1 MGTST
6 SKPDSLSIANYPAK
20 RVPGPSLLHHLVAK
34 ASDESPLAIDF
45 FSTSRHRTSLS
56 YAALHEASDVLAN
69 RISALAG
76 GSKCSS
82 PFVVP
87 VLIPQSLELYI
98 SLLAIL
104 KAGGAFCP
112 INSDVPPSRTKFI
125 LEDVSA
131 KLVITTS
138 ELAGNLPAGNHS
150 VLLLDNELGVA
161 AVGKRSSHRKSTPSD
176 LAYVM
181 YTSGSTGTPKGV
193 GVSHDAA
200 TQSLLAHERHIPPF
214 SRFLQFAAPT
224 FDVSVFEIFFPLF
237 RGKTIVACARS
248 TMLNDLPAV
257 IRDMEVDA
265 CELTPSVAGSLLRNR
280 QNTPGLRLLLTIG
293 EMLTQP
299 VVEEFGGADGR
310 QSILWG
316 MYGPTEAAIH
326 CTLQAGFASR
336 SAVQNI
342 GVPLDTV
349 SAFILNIPT
358 EHSTNQAISVL
369 PRGEIGELALGGY
382 QLAQGYL
389 NRSEQTSAAFI
400 DSSYGRLYRTGD
412 KARMLLEGTLEC
424 LGRIADGQVKLR
436 GQRMELGEIEQAAL
450 KTPGCHSAAAMV
462 QEATLILFCAVD
474 GESGDISDAILQ
486 SCKQW
491 LPGFMVPNEIVM
503 VSSFPRLASGKVDRN
518 TLAAEHGAQIT
529 GSSLGIS
536 YRDALEEQLCALTGT
551 CLGVQ
556 VQPNQ
561 DLSKSGLDSLT
572 AIKLASLLRD
582 AGFRV
587 GAIDLLADRS
597 VSAIRKRLR
606 SGLEAGIPP
615 AGPPMNVAHSA
626 SDIPDVVTGNPVLAA
641 SGRAVESIFPCTP
654 LQRSMLAETMANSR
668 AYCNWVELRID
679 GPHPPEVV
687 RSWFLQ
693 LAQSNEALHTG
704 FVAHDGRIVQVVF
717 EQLLPSTIVLADSID
732 REFELREEADFLCP
746 FRVWLSQTK
755 GAVGTTAVLQL
766 HHAVYDG
773 WSLDLLIHDL
783 ERLAQGQEL
792 AVRPQFRRVL
802 EHQRSEEYAQDRDA
816 ATEFWAGNLHGF
828 QPPGLLVLNPET
840 NRPPTVLSAIVP
852 VPIDPKTL
860 REALQSVECGAQTI
874 FQAALA
880 WLWSSMV
887 GSEDVV
893 VGSIQSGRTLPVSRI
908 EDIIGLCITA
918 VPLRTDLSQMRTVRD
933 LLFGVHAG
941 NRAAMQHGVLP
952 LPDIKRSAGVR
963 PGQSL
968 YDVLFIYQ
976 ESLNN
981 QSSTSIVKQ
990 VAHQDYLETKLLVE
1004 VEPSSAHFDCRFTYH
1019 SDAFPES
1026 QVRVMAELIPALV
1039 SRMLSNMDV
1048 ELTTLRSA
1056 FPDHLLSVFNP
1067 TPNTFSGTPDLAA
1080 AVEQTATEFP
1090 HKDAVCFVDNISD
1103 GVISTTTITFA
1114 ELNNM
1119 ANCIAGHMLEHG
1131 VGEGGVV
1138 GIVMEKS
1145 IRLYAGILAILK
1157 AGCAYLPLLPSTP
1170 AKRIRVIF
1178 QQADVGLCLIDTVTQ
1193 KKWDPEL
1200 SCRFLNI
1207 ESASL
1212 ATPARQYDK
1221 REPDP
1226 ARLAYIIYTS
1236 GSTGVPKGVCLTQL
1250 NIMSNLDVLSRIYP
1264 VKETS
1269 RLLQSCSQAFDV
1281 SVFEIFFAWTH
1292 GLCLCSAT
1300 NDMLFEDL
1308 ERSIRKLNVT
1318 HLSMTPTVASLVNP
1332 VNVPCVEF
1340 LVTAGEAMTGSVAR
1354 QWGDKL
1360 FQGYGPSETTNICS
1374 VKQMGSNQAVQHLG
1388 RSFDNT
1394 STFVMHQDGTDIVPL
1409 GCLGELCFG
1418 GDQVARG
1425 YLKMEELTA
1434 AKFIHHPKFGRLYR
1448 SGDLGRMLP
1457 DGSMVI
1463 LGRADEQIKIRGQR
1477 VELDEINAAIRE
1489 SGYAECATLFVKEGE
1504 TGLRDQI
1511 TSFIVLKKQDTDGCP
1526 ALQVDD
1532 GFRSNIQSLYQSLK
1546 SQLPTYMI
1554 PSTVIPISSI
1564 PVTASGKLDRA
1575 RLKQAFAGTEKR
1587 QPGAVHCGSASD
1599 ADDGE
1604 WSDTEKKVA
1613 GAICSALNVDKVDL
1627 HRWTPLATVGLD
1639 SISAIQVSRKISD
1652 TLGKRLPISALLQN
1666 ASVARLAMITSKLK
1680 DGEATQVQVP
1690 DLLPQHV
1697 LDDVAGRLGEAGIS
1711 FSKVLPCMPLQEAM
1725 LAASLTGGQYLN
1737 RMLFKITGDFEKMRT
1752 AWNAMVLRHDILR
1765 TCFVSGIDTQWP
1777 ILQVVLDP
1785 WTVSW
1790 NEFEGSIDQ
1799 CVTKHAQTL
1808 PLAVD
1813 SLMPA
1818 VAFAT
1823 VKHRDETFLSFVC
1836 HHALYDGVA
1845 VEKLLHEVEK
1855 HVTGKPLPPVPSSEL
1870 FLAESLK
1877 VTKSTDDFWLDQL
1890 AGYQPKFVLDLKSN
1904 PSEPFAIRRSLDI
1917 PLSEAN
1923 AKTRDLGVS
1932 LLAVV
1937 QAGWATTLASI
1948 FQGDDVCFGNV
1959 VSGRSVSVDGID
1971 NLVAPC
1977 FNTIPVRMNLSRQP
1991 RNLDLLRAFHSL
2003 NAQLLQHQFT
2013 PLRRIRSL
2021 VPGNSESHFFD
2032 TLLLLQPSPR
2042 PLDSSI
2048 WTLER
2053 DHGKMDVP
2061 LVCELTPDH
2070 HTDALNIKIHTID
2083 SKAFPV
2089 GLVELIHDLFVHAL
2103 AHCLQFPGSRINHV
2117 SLPSVLVER
2126 LSRVIY
2132 RPPVPIV
2139 AVGKPDEPD
2148 ETWTNLEVIIRD
2160 VLVEFAVRAPEHI
2173 RRKATI
2179 YQMGLDSIGAVLVAS
2194 ALRKRGYEV
2203 LASDVI
2209 LHPTCVSLGQFLE
2222 ARTPESTS
2230 RQMYDTAAFQTQVWD
2245 QVLNQGIPIAS
2256 IEAILP
2262 CTPLQS
2268 GMMAQFIKSGGR
2280 DYFNFID
2287 FDVGPRVDVKRL
2299 ADAWGTVSRAHP
2311 ILRTSILPVEH
2322 DDCAF
2327 AMVQRGLET
2336 DGSSAVTSVQPSS
2349 GFDIRVWQR
2358 TTAAAA
2364 CKAPHTGIWAV
2375 TLVER
2380 GEVIE
2385 MHLAIHHA
2393 LYDAYSLQ
2401 IILDDLARAVNCESI
2416 SSESGSQGAVADI
2429 MGQALSESETST
2441 NFWIDKAGEVVI
2453 NAFPVL
2459 TPLRETSRVVLAE
2472 SITSA
2477 TSLSEL
2483 EDAAAKSGHTLQV
2496 ILQAAWTR
2504 VLCAYLGEESVVFG
2518 VVLSG
2523 RNTEA
2528 TRDATF
2534 PCITTLPVV
2543 SRNDNSNHALL
2554 AQMLQYNT
2562 ELSTQQHQPLT
2573 RIQQRLGCSDAKLF
2587 DTLLVYQKFGRG
2599 TSNPRPWKVVKED
2612 AFVDFPVSL
2621 EVEPSRD
2628 GALKYRII
2636 FFSDVLSNKQASLLL
2651 RQFDAAIQ
2659 HLAFYPSGQDVDLFG
2674 HCPDV
2679 FSVLP
2684 AETPAIPTTVRY
2696 LHQFVELS
2704 ARQSPAATA
2713 LHFVDRF
2720 DNDVPVG
2727 RKWTYKDLDDNGN
2740 RVAHLLAPLVRPGDI
2755 VAVCFG
2761 KCPEA
2766 YFSILGILKT
2776 GCAFVALDPSAPRA
2790 RNEFILK
2797 DSGAVA
2803 LVASNDMNS
2812 NLEVLPGVE
2821 RLVLDLDSLSSLSPV
2836 PLALERGLLPSD
2848 VCYCL
2853 YTSGTTGTPKG
2864 CEITHDNAVQCML
2877 AFQHI
2882 FEGHWQQ
2889 GSRWLQFAALHF
2901 DVSVLE
2907 QYWTWSVGITLVAA
2921 PRDLILE
2928 DLAGVIS
2935 RLEITHIDLTPSL
2948 AQLLHPD
2955 DVPSL
2960 CKGVFITGGESLK
2973 QEILDVWGSKA
2984 VIYNFY
2990 GPTEATIGVTVF
3002 PRVPTTGRASNI
3014 GRQFINVGSYVLKP
3028 DSEDPVLRGAVGE
3041 LCVSGRLV
3049 GKGYLHRDDLT
3060 ALKFPTLQRFGERV
3074 YRTGD
3079 LVRVLHDGCFE
3090 FLGRADD
3097 QVKLR
3102 GQRLEIGEINH
3113 IIRKGVD
3120 TVQDVAT
3127 LVVRN
3132 DAQRKDLLV
3141 SFITAEKGTKPRGPD
3156 ARLELMTSPEAVALC
3171 QRTRDACRSKLPGYM
3186 VPTYVLP
3193 VAFIPLSTNNKA
3205 EIKQLRHFFA
3215 SLNSEHLVSL
3225 SSSSNTVQKLDA
3237 AGKKI
3242 AAVIA
3247 RTQKLDIRSVT
3258 SNSNIF
3264 ELGVD
3269 SLSVLRLCRALKKEG
3284 FVHASVSLIMQQP
3297 VMEDLSKALA
3307 SKETRGNSALV
3318 TEARQLIHRC
3328 GHTYRTLVCGELATT
3343 AAEIEYIAPCS
3354 PLQEGMMSKS
3364 ATDSAYFNAFQLPLT
3379 SETSIERL
3387 RDALQKTVDGL
3398 PILRTAFLA
3407 TPEGVVQV
3415 ALKRRSL
3422 PWYSVHAGGQSMAE
3436 VMMTARDSWISRNQD
3451 MLSQP
3456 IEAVLVEEEGA
3467 RLLVLHIFHGLYD
3480 ANSLKLVLDRVVEE
3494 YRALENRPRRFNPKT
3509 APSFLDAMCH
3519 GPLQNFET
3527 SKSFWLAHLSR
3538 ATPAVLSKIGDL
3550 PVRVKERRVRFE
3562 KLELLKTRLGVTHQ
3576 ALVQA
3581 AWVAVLSKHTIN
3593 CPTIGIIV
3601 SGRNME
3607 LDGAENVVGPL
3618 FNTLPFHARI
3628 TPGQGTTWSSLIRQ
3642 CHDFN
3647 TAALGFQ
3654 HVPLRDIQK
3663 WCSNGRPLFDTLFSF
3678 QRDEPTRGE
3687 QHPLWRLIDAPP
3699 NPDYPLALEAT
3710 LDLSHSLRLLIV
3722 GRGDFVGVEG
3732 LMDDLEQAFM
3742 AMANDDDG
3750 VVGVGTPPTVTRQG
3764 EIPRG
3769 EYVPDGALL
3778 NKVSRSTV
3786 TDTSFSWTVEAIE
3799 IRNAV
3804 ATLADI
3810 DLGTVNETTPL
3821 FGLGLDSIDLIRLSA
3836 MLKTKG
3842 IQIKTSEVMKAQTI
3856 SAMVNLL
3863 RTRARDP
3870 QPSEINATAQHMASE
3885 VNSFREHVR
3894 GTAAVGDDDI
3904 VLPVTHLQ
3912 KAMVVGMIESDFQLY
3927 FNHDIM
3933 ELAVSVDMDRLKDA
3947 WQAVIAGSPIL
3958 RTRFLAVNGPTSKA
3972 SYCQVISHESPGHIT
3987 DMQLETKDEL
3997 AKVCDAATLRAKKGS
4012 GASELLQL
4020 AFVTAGSQRF
4030 LVLSIAHALY
4040 DGWSLGLLHRDVHNA
4055 YNGSYHPSD
4064 IQAYTKQVA
4073 ELVSHH
4079 DPDAAGFWAGYLQD
4093 VEPTLLPSRT
4103 VTRESII
4110 HRTEVS
4116 SSTRTTTIIQFC
4128 KANAVTLQTLGQA
4141 CWSAYLAAR
4150 TGSLDVTFGA
4160 VLSCRDTASLEA
4172 LRFPT
4177 INTVAIRSVL
4187 HGTVSSWL
4195 QYMQRN
4201 INEINCHP
4209 HLALRDA
4216 RNLAKARGPLFNTL
4230 FIHQR
4235 GPSSSPNQPSYP
4247 RLMVSADG
4255 NANANANI
4263 EYPVCVE
4270 TEMTEDGFVW
4280 RSACSATYVSP
4291 AESSRMLRELDS
4303 TLGNI
4308 VEYPEGNVL
4317 RILNGTQVTVCDRGP
4332 ITIRH
4337 PEVDGG
4343 QVNEDGVD
4351 EGKANA
4357 AKWAPF
4363 EIPIRDV
4370 FAALLEVPP
4379 EVIRRSDNV
4388 FHLGLDCLEAV
4399 RASSLFRKAGITIPF
4414 TEMVM
4419 GKTIPEL
4426 ALLALENR
4434 GKEARPTPKDDGLEK
4449 GFNTFFGREILDDA
4463 CIDEASVEAIVPATP
4478 HQVHMLAVSQN
4489 TQGDLFF
4496 PVFRYTLP
4504 GHLELL
4510 TIAGAWDTLVADLP
4524 ILRTAFLPS
4533 NSPSVPVLQV
4543 VFKPVHL
4550 GAQISNNNTS
4560 YQNHPPENTSQP
4572 YHTLRVER
4580 SGDVWD
4586 IELRIHHALYDAVSL
4601 SAMLDRFVALCCST
4615 CPAPSTFN
4623 WTTIY
4628 SQLHSTVADAERR
4641 EYWINYMRYYEHELL
4656 FPLPSSG
4663 TSAKPRVNVVRQG
4676 AIKNARSLI
4685 DISKKHGVTLQALF
4699 FAAYAESV
4707 ARLADRRP
4715 SNVVFGVYLA
4725 NRGDDDQ
4732 PGAEFYPLL
4741 RLVPLCLRFWTRD
4754 LLDLAATVQRMM
4766 LTISKRVYNEAGL
4779 WEIKEWTGV
4788 TVDSFVNFL
4797 PRRKAM
4803 MGESQGLS
4811 LELGKS
4817 SINRTLDEGTQGL
4830 DGTPKDVISV
4840 VPDSVRDAFPVRISS
4855 PFRLWDPVDVEASME
4870 GDEMTIG
4877 VFCPPERLDRNGAE
4891 KLLDCIVHVLT
4902 EIVESV

>member
-1 MGTST
+1 MGTSA
-6 SKPDSLSIANYPAK
+6 SKPDSLSIANHPAK
-20 RVPGPSLLHHLVAK
+20 RVPGPRLLHHLVAR
-34 ASDESPLAIDF
+34 ASHKSPLAIDF
-45 FSTSRHRTSLS
+45 LSTSGQRTSLS
-56 YAALHEASDVLAN
+56 YASLHEASDVLAN

-76 GSKCSS
+76 GSNYSS

-98 SLLAIL
+98 AILAIL
-104 KAGGAFCP
+104 KVGGAFCP
-112 INSDVPPSRTKFI
+112 INLDVPSSRTKFI

-138 ELAGNLPAGNHS
+138 ELAGNLPAGNYS
-150 VLLLDNELGVA
+150 VLLVDNERGVA

-237 RGKTIVACARS
+237 RGKTLVACARS

-265 CELTPSVAGSLLRNR
+265 CELTPSVAGSLLRTR
-280 QNTPGLRLLLTIG
+280 QNAPGLRLLLTIG

-310 QSILWG
+310 RSILWG

-326 CTLQAGFASR
+326 CTLQAEFASR

-342 GVPLDTV
+342 GVPIDTV

-389 NRSEQTSAAFI
+389 NRPEQTSVAFI

-412 KARMLLEGTLEC
+412 KARMLLDGTLEC

-450 KTPGCHSAAAMV
+450 KTPGCHSAAATV
-462 QEATLILFCAVD
+462 KEATLILFCAVD
-474 GESGDISDAILQ
+474 DGSGDIRDAILQ

-503 VSSFPRLASGKVDRN
+503 VPSFPRLASGKVDRN
-518 TLAAEHGAQIT
+518 TLAAEHGTQTI
-529 GSSLGIS
+529 GSSLDIP
-536 YRDALEEQLCALTGT
+536 YRDALEEQLCAVTGT
-551 CLGVQ
+551 FLGVQ
-556 VQPNQ
+556 VQPDQ

-597 VSAIRKRLR
+597 VSAIHKRIL
-606 SGLEAGIPP
+606 SGLGAGIPP
-615 AGPPMNVAHSA
+615 AGPRMNVAHSRP
-626 SDIPDVVTGNPVLAA
+626 DIPDVVADNPVLAA
-641 SGRAVESIFPCTP
+641 SGRAVESILPCTP

-668 AYCNWVELRID
+668 TYCNWVELRID
-679 GPHPPEVV
+679 GPHPREIV

-693 LAQSNEALHTG
+693 LAQSNEALRTG
-704 FVAHDGRIVQVVF
+704 FVRHDGRIMQVVF
-717 EQLLPSTIVLADSID
+717 EQPLPSIIVLADSID

-746 FRVWLSQTK
+746 FRVWLSQTQ
-755 GAVGTTAVLQL
+755 GSVSTTAILQI

-773 WSLDLLIHDL
+773 WSLDLLLYDL

-802 EHQRSEEYAQDRDA
+802 EHQLSEEYAQNRDA
-816 ATEFWAGNLHGF
+816 ATEFWAGNLQGF

-840 NRPPTVLSAIVP
+840 NHTPTVLSATVP
-852 VPIDPKTL
+852 VPIDPKAL
-860 REALQSVECGAQTI
+860 REGLQSVECGPQTI

-908 EDIIGLCITA
+908 EDIVGLCITA
-918 VPLRTDLSQMRTVRD
+918 VPLRTNLSQVRTVRD
-933 LLFGVHAG
+933 LLLGVHAG
-941 NRAAMQHGVLP
+941 NRAAMPHGVLS
-952 LPDIKRSAGVR
+952 LPDIKRSAGIR

-968 YDVLFIYQ
+968 YDVLFVYQ

-981 QSSTSIVKQ
+981 QSSTSIIKQ
-990 VAHQDYLETKLLVE
+990 VAHHDYLETKLLVE
-1004 VEPSSAHFDCRFTYH
+1004 VEPRGAHFDCRFTYH

-1026 QVRVMAELIPALV
+1026 QVRIMAELIPALV
-1039 SRMLSNMDV
+1039 SRILSNMDV

-1056 FPDHLLSVFNP
+1056 FPDHLLSIFNP
-1067 TPNTFSGTPDLAA
+1067 TPKTVFGTLDLAT
-1080 AVEQTATEFP
+1080 AVEQTAVEFP

-1119 ANCIAGHMLEHG
+1119 ANCISGHLLEHG
-1131 VGEGGVV
+1131 VGEGDVV
-1138 GIVMEKS
+1138 AIVMEKS

-1170 AKRIRVIF
+1170 VKRIQGIF
-1178 QQADVGLCLIDTVTQ
+1178 QQADVGLCLVDTVTQ

-1207 ESASL
+1207 ESISL
-1212 ATPARQYDK
+1212 TKPVGQYDK
-1221 REPDP
+1221 PQPDT

-1281 SVFEIFFAWTH
+1281 SVFEIFFAWTR

-1318 HLSMTPTVASLVNP
+1318 HLSMTPTVASLVDP

-1340 LVTAGEAMTGSVAR
+1340 LVTAGEAMTESVAR

-1374 VKQMGSNQAVQHLG
+1374 VKQMGPNQAVQHLG
-1388 RSFDNT
+1388 RSFGNT
-1394 STFVMHQDGTDIVPL
+1394 STFVMHQDSTEIVPV
-1409 GCLGELCFG
+1409 GCLGEFCFG

-1463 LGRADEQIKIRGQR
+1463 VGRADEQIKIRGQR

-1489 SGYAECATLFVKEGE
+1489 SGYTECATLFLKEGE
-1504 TGLRDQI
+1504 TGMRDQI
-1511 TSFIVLKKQDTDGCP
+1511 TSFIVLNKQDTDGCQV
-1526 ALQVDD
+1526 LEVDD
-1532 GFRSNIQSLYQSLK
+1532 GLRSNIQSLYQSLN

-1554 PSTVIPISSI
+1554 PSAVIPISSI
-1564 PVTASGKLDRA
+1564 PITTSGKLDRT
-1575 RLKQAFAGTEKR
+1575 RLKQAFADIQKR
-1587 QPGAVHCGSASD
+1587 QLGAVNCGAASD
-1599 ADDGE
+1599 VDDKE
-1604 WSDTEKKVA
+1604 WSDTEKKIA
-1613 GAICSALNVDKVDL
+1613 RAICSALNVDKVDL
-1627 HRWTPLATVGLD
+1627 HRWTPLATLGLD

-1652 TLGKRLPISALLQN
+1652 TLGKRLPISAILQN
-1666 ASVARLAMITSKLK
+1666 TSVARLARITSKLN
-1680 DGEATQVQVP
+1680 DGEAKQVQVP
-1690 DLLPQHV
+1690 DFLPQHA

-1725 LAASLTGGQYLN
+1725 LTASLTGGQYLN
-1737 RMLFKITGDFEKMRT
+1737 RMLFKITGDFEKVRA

-1765 TCFVSGIDTQWP
+1765 TCFVSGVDTQWP

-1799 CVTKHAQTL
+1799 CVAKHAQTL
-1808 PLAVD
+1808 PPAVD
-1813 SLMPA
+1813 SLIPA

-1823 VKHRDETFLSFVC
+1823 VKHGDDTFLSFVC

-1855 HVTGKPLPPVPSSEL
+1855 HVTGEPLPPVPSSER
-1870 FLAESLK
+1870 FLEQSLK
-1877 VTKSTDDFWLDQL
+1877 VTKSTDVFWLDHL
-1890 AGYQPKFVLDLKSN
+1890 AGYQPKFVLDLQSN
-1904 PSEPFAIRRSLDI
+1904 PSEPFDIRHSLDI
-1917 PLSEAN
+1917 PLSEVI

-1937 QAGWATTLASI
+1937 QAGWAATLASI
-1948 FQGDDVCFGNV
+1948 FQ
-1959 VSGRSVSVDGID
+1959 
-1971 NLVAPC
+1971 
-1977 FNTIPVRMNLSRQP
+1977 VRMNLSRQP
-1991 RNLDLLRAFHSL
+1991 RNLDLLRAFHTLS
-2003 NAQLLQHQFT
+2003 AQLLQHQFT

-2021 VPGNSESHFFD
+2021 IPGNSESYLFD

-2053 DHGKMDVP
+2053 DHGETDVP

-2070 HTDALNIKIHTID
+2070 HADALNIKIHTIE

-2089 GLVELIHDLFVHAL
+2089 GLVELIYDLFVHAL
-2103 AHCLQFPGSRINHV
+2103 AHSLQFPGSRTSHV

-2126 LSRVIY
+2126 LSHVIY
-2132 RPPVPIV
+2132 RRPAPTV
-2139 AVGKPDEPD
+2139 AVEKPDEPD
-2148 ETWTNLEVIIRD
+2148 EIWTNLEVTIRD
-2160 VLVEFAVRAPEHI
+2160 VLAEFAARSPEHI
-2173 RRKATI
+2173 RRETTI
-2179 YQMGLDSIGAVLVAS
+2179 YQLGLDSISAVLVAS
-2194 ALRKRGYEV
+2194 ALRKRGYEM
-2203 LASDVI
+2203 LASDI
-2209 LHPTCVSLGQFLE
+2209 ITHPTCASLAQYLE
-2222 ARTPESTS
+2222 ARTPESSS
-2230 RQMYDTAAFQTQVWD
+2230 RQMYDIAAFQTQVWD
-2245 QVLNQGIPIAS
+2245 QVLDQGIPMTT

-2280 DYFNFID
+2280 DYFNFIN
-2287 FDVGPRVDVKRL
+2287 FDVGPGVDIKGL
-2299 ADAWGTVSRAHP
+2299 ADAWGTVSRAHT
-2311 ILRTSILPVEH
+2311 ILRTSIVPVEH

-2327 AMVQRGLET
+2327 AMVQRGL
-2336 DGSSAVTSVQPSS
+2336 DPAGSSAVTSVQPSP
-2349 GFDIRVWQR
+2349 GFDIRGWQR
-2358 TTAAAA
+2358 DTAEAA
-2364 CKAPHTGIWAV
+2364 CKAPHTGLWAV
-2375 TLVER
+2375 ALVEQ
-2380 GEVIE
+2380 GEMIE

-2401 IILDDLARAVNCESI
+2401 TILDDLARAANCESI
-2416 SSESGSQGAVADI
+2416 SSERGSLGAVADI
-2429 MGQALSESETST
+2429 MGQALSESEAST
-2441 NFWIDKAGEVVI
+2441 NFWIEKAGDVVI
-2453 NAFPVL
+2453 NTFPVL

-2472 SITSA
+2472 CITSA

-2483 EDAAAKSGHTLQV
+2483 EDAASKSGHTLQV

-2528 TRDATF
+2528 TRDAAF

-2543 SRNDNSNHALL
+2543 SRNNNSNHALL

-2562 ELSTQQHQPLT
+2562 ELSAQQHQPLT

-2587 DTLLVYQKFGRG
+2587 DTLLVYQKFGRS
-2599 TSNPRPWKVVKED
+2599 TANSPPWRVVKED
-2612 AFVDFPVSL
+2612 AFIDFPISI
-2621 EVEPSRD
+2621 EVEPSTD
-2628 GALKYRII
+2628 GSLKHQIT
-2636 FFSDVLSNKQASLLL
+2636 FFSDVLSNEQASLLL
-2651 RQFDAAIQ
+2651 RQFDAAVQ
-2659 HLAFYPSGQDVDLFG
+2659 HLAFYPSGQDADLFG
-2674 HCPDV
+2674 QCPGV

-2684 AETPAIPTTVRY
+2684 AETPVIPTSVRY

-2740 RVAHLLAPLVRPGDI
+2740 RVAHLLTPHARPGDI

-2766 YFSILGILKT
+2766 YFSILGVLKT

-2803 LVASNDMNS
+2803 LVASNNMKS

-2821 RLVLDLDSLSSLSPV
+2821 RLVVDLDSLSSIPPV
-2836 PLALERGLLPSD
+2836 PLALEPAVQPSD

-2889 GSRWLQFAALHF
+2889 DSRWLQFAALHF

-2928 DLAGVIS
+2928 DLTGVIS

-2948 AQLLHPD
+2948 ARLLHPD

-2990 GPTEATIGVTVF
+2990 GPTEATIGVTAF

-3113 IIRKGVD
+3113 TIRKGVN

-3132 DAQRKDLLV
+3132 EAQRKDLLV
-3141 SFITAEKGTKPRGPD
+3141 SFITAVKGTKPRGPD

-3193 VAFIPLSTNNKA
+3193 VAFIPLSSNNKA
-3205 EIKQLRHFFA
+3205 EIKQLRHFFV
-3215 SLNSEHLVSL
+3215 SLNSEHLISL
-3225 SSSSNTVQKLDA
+3225 SSSGNTVQKLDA

-3247 RTQKLDIRSVT
+3247 RMQKLDIRSIT

-3297 VMEDLSKALA
+3297 VMKDLSKALA

-3318 TEARQLIHRC
+3318 TEARQLIRGC
-3328 GHTYRTLVCGELATT
+3328 GHTYRALVCRELATT

-3354 PLQEGMMSKS
+3354 PLQQGMMSKS
-3364 ATDSAYFNAFQLPLT
+3364 VTDNAYFNAFQLSLT

-3387 RDALQKTVDGL
+3387 RDALRKTVDDL

-3422 PWYSVHAGGQSMAE
+3422 PWYNIHAGGQSVAE

-3451 MLSQP
+3451 TLSQP

-3494 YRALENRPRRFNPKT
+3494 YRALENRPRRFDPET

-3519 GPLQNFET
+3519 GPLQNFES
-3527 SKSFWLAHLSR
+3527 SKSFWLAHLSC
-3538 ATPAVLSKIGDL
+3538 ATPTVLSEIGDL
-3550 PVRVKERRVRFE
+3550 PVRFEERRVRFE
-3562 KLELLKTRLGVTHQ
+3562 ELELLKTRLGVTHQ

-3593 CPTIGIIV
+3593 GPTIGIIV
-3601 SGRNME
+3601 SGRNMK

-3628 TPGQGTTWSSLIRQ
+3628 TPGQGMTWSSLIRQ

-3647 TAALGFQ
+3647 ITALGFE

-3678 QRDEPTRGE
+3678 QRDEPTPGE

-3722 GRGDFVGVEG
+3722 RRGDFVGVEG

-3750 VVGVGTPPTVTRQG
+3750 VVGVGTPLIVTGQG

-3778 NKVSRSTV
+3778 NKVPRSTA

-3804 ATLADI
+3804 ATLADT
-3810 DLGTVNETTPL
+3810 DLGTINETTPL

-3842 IQIKTSEVMKAQTI
+3842 IQIKTNEVMKAQTI
-3856 SAMVNLL
+3856 SAMANLL
-3863 RTRARDP
+3863 RTRARGP

-3885 VNSFREHVR
+3885 VTSFREHVR

-3972 SYCQVISHESPGHIT
+3972 SYCQIISNESSGHIT

-3997 AKVCDAATLRAKKGS
+3997 AKVCDAAMLRAKKGS

-4020 AFVTAGSQRF
+4020 AFVSVGAQRF

-4040 DGWSLGLLHRDVHNA
+4040 DGWSLGLLHRDVHDA
-4055 YNGSYHPSD
+4055 YHGSYHPSD

-4160 VLSCRDTASLEA
+4160 VLSCRDTASLET

-4177 INTVAIRSVL
+4177 INTVVIRSVL

-4235 GPSSSPNQPSYP
+4235 GPSSNPNQPTHP
-4247 RLMVSADG
+4247 QLMVSADG
-4255 NANANANI
+4255 NANANANV

-4291 AESSRMLRELDS
+4291 AESSRVLRELDS

-4308 VEYPEGNVL
+4308 VKYPEGNVL
-4317 RILNGTQVTVCDRGP
+4317 RILNGMQVTVCDRGP

-4337 PEVDGG
+4337 PDISLRAKNEDSKVDGG
-4343 QVNEDGVD
+4343 QVNEDGLE

-4363 EIPIRDV
+4363 EILIRDV

-4426 ALLALENR
+4426 AFLALENR
-4434 GKEARPTPKDDGLEK
+4434 GKEARPSPKDDGLEK

-4478 HQVHMLAVSQN
+4478 QQVHMLAVSQN

-4533 NSPSVPVLQV
+4533 NSPSAPVLQV
-4543 VFKPVHL
+4543 VFKPVYL

-4601 SAMLDRFVALCCST
+4601 SAMLDRFVALCCSA
-4615 CPAPSTFN
+4615 CPAASTFN
-4623 WTTIY
+4623 WATIY
-4628 SQLHSTVADAERR
+4628 SQLHSTVADTERR
-4641 EYWINYMRYYEHELL
+4641 EYWINYMHNDEHELL
-4656 FPLPSSG
+4656 FPLSSSG
-4663 TSAKPRVNVVRQG
+4663 TPAKPRIDVVRQG

-4685 DISKKHGVTLQALF
+4685 DVCKKRGVTLQALF

-4725 NRGDDDQ
+4725 NRTDHDQ

-4754 LLDLAATVQRMM
+4754 LLELAATVQRMI

-4803 MGESQGLS
+4803 VGESQGLS

-4817 SINRTLDEGTQGL
+4817 SINRTLDEGIQGL
-4830 DGTPKDVISV
+4830 DGTPKDVVSI
-4840 VPDSVRDAFPVRISS
+4840 VPDSVRDAFP
-4855 PFRLWDPVDVEASME
+4855 DPVDVEASME

-4877 VFCPPERLDRNGAE
+4877 VFCPPERLDTNGAE

-4902 EIVESV
+4902 EIVE